1 MQLKSPIGGVIL
13 ENTVPDNI
21 EELKRHAA
29 DRTSYKTRLAAV
41 EELGKFKCQQSK
53 DILWRLML
61 NDRVHTVQ
69 HRAFLKLQAFG
80 ETVKLPR
87 KRKGHLV
94 KDINRRLGVVFTAIG
109 GIYSEEKFN
118 EKFKEM
124 YPEFYDIYMYEKGN
138 GFNRW
143 VQNVL
148 ASLPKPKA

>member
-1 MQLKSPIGGVIL
+1 MQFKSPIGGVTL
-13 ENTVPDNI
+13 ENTVPNNI
-21 EELKRHAA
+21 EELKKLAA
-29 DRTSYKTRLAAV
+29 DRTSYKARLIAV
-41 EELGKFKCQQSK
+41 EELGKFNSQQSK
-53 DILWRLML
+53 DILWKLML
-61 NDRVHTVQ
+61 NDRVHAVQ

-94 KDINRRLGVVFTAIG
+94 KDINRRLGVVLTSIG
-109 GIYSEEKFN
+109 GSYSEEKFN
-118 EKFKEM
+118 KKFKEM
-124 YPEFYDIYMYEKGN
+124 YPEFYDIYKYEKGN